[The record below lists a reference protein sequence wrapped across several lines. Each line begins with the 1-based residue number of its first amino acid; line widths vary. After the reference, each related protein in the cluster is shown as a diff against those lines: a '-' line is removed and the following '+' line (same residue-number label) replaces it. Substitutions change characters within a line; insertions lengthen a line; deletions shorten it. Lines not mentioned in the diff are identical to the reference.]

1 MFDFFNSVIMAMIN
15 SYEQR
20 KVDNF
25 KCNEFEIDTAEVY
38 DRSQRYETA
47 IAHKDFNGGQW
58 IILEWSD
65 TKEEAQKIHNKWVEH
80 FKNNDISEIEDA
92 RIGVI
97 FMKR

>member
-1 MFDFFNSVIMAMIN
+1 MFDFFNSAVMSMAN
-15 SYEQR
+15 NCEQR

-25 KCNEFEIDTAEVY
+25 KCDKFEIDTAEVY

-47 IAHKDFNGGQW
+47 VAHKNFNRGEW

-80 FKNNDISEIEDA
+80 FRNNNITEIKDA
-92 RIGVI
+92 FTGVI
-97 FMKR
+97 FTKR